1 MRNYSVQYSSLI
13 KKNVVITGGATG
25 IGSVIA
31 KYFYNQGSQVIILDI
46 KKEDAGLLIKSM
58 PSGKKFL
65 QPEFFYCDLTDT
77 EKISQVFFEIHIKYG
92 FLDVLCNNAADDQ
105 RHDWETLSS
114 LDWDYYQNI
123 NSKSQFFCIKEFVKF
138 TNSKQ
143 GASIICMGSISYL
156 NGTTEMP
163 VYTIAKAG
171 LVGMVNTMAKI
182 LGERNI
188 RVNLIQPGWIMT
200 EKQLAKWVDSKAESL
215 IEANQLLEGK
225 LNPDEPAKLV
235 LFLASD
241 QACKIT
247 KQIINV
253 DAGWV

>member
-1 MRNYSVQYSSLI
+1 MKNYSVQYSSLA

-31 KYFYNQGSQVIILDI
+31 KHFYKQGSQVIILDI
-46 KKEDAGLLIKSM
+46 KQDDAILLLKSM
-58 PSGKKFL
+58 PSGEKFL
-65 QPEFFYCDLTDT
+65 QPEFFYCDLTNT
-77 EKISQVFFEIHIKYG
+77 EEISQVFIEIHNKYG
-92 FLDVLCNNAADDQ
+92 YLDVLCNNAADDQ
-105 RHDWETLSS
+105 RHDWESLSS
-114 LDWDYYQNI
+114 QDWDYYHNI
-123 NSKSQFFCIKEFVKF
+123 NSKSQYFCIKEFVKF
-138 TNSKQ
+138 TNSNK
-143 GASIICMGSISYL
+143 GGSIICIGSISYL

-200 EKQLAKWVDSKAESL
+200 EKQLKKWVDAKAESL
-215 IEANQLLEGK
+215 IMNNQLLIGK
-225 LNPDEPAKLV
+225 LSPDEPAKLV